1 MLKKDGMD
9 DCLLMYNNYNEVKTS
24 VACCEFVTRIIM
36 DKKHEWVVSKK
47 QVYEACLI
55 YNLGG

>member
-24 VACCEFVTRIIM
+24 VACCEFVTRIIL
-36 DKKHEWVVSKK
+36 DKKHE
-47 QVYEACLI
+47 
-55 YNLGG
+55 